1 MGQVDYSRMPSSR
14 GIGPRAK
21 QSFAWVMVRGIQFL
35 RMQKPAPQGMRRTRK
50 RRRTLNT
57 RNTDFSLLCNEK
69 SPAEQV
75 LAALGLG
82 TALQR
87 CDASLEF

>member
-1 MGQVDYSRMPSSR
+1 
-14 GIGPRAK
+14 
-21 QSFAWVMVRGIQFL
+21 
-35 RMQKPAPQGMRRTRK
+35 MQKPAPQGMRRTRK
-50 RRRTLNT
+50 HRRTLNT
-57 RNTDFSLLCNEK
+57 RDTGFSLLCNEK

-87 CDASLEF
+87 CDVALEFLMSYFNCALTPKEIIGLNY